1 MISIHLSDTSNNKGQ
16 HAPIYE
22 LADGPA
28 DDTKKVMIKVV
39 KFEALQQIAVYIL
52 DVTDTLQI
60 KGLEEQLQILTK
72 QVQN

>member
-1 MISIHLSDTSNNKGQ
+1 MISIHLSDTSNNEGQ
-16 HAPIYE
+16 HVPIYE
-22 LADGPA
+22 LVDGPA
-28 DDTKKVMIKVV
+28 DDTKKIMIKVV

-52 DVTDTLQI
+52 DVTDTLKI